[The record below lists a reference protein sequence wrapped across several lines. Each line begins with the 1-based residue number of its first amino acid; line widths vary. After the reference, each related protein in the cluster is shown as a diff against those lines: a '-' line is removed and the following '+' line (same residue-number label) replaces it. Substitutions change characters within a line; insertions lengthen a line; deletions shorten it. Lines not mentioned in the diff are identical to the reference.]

1 MASIACHYRC
11 KRVTQS
17 NYVLESQSLKI
28 AAPDASLIFRISR
41 KLNSSKWVKLI
52 SASMPGY
59 PLIVVE
65 GIDILERCGGQ
76 LGWKVVVH
84 SNRKRTSLLEHRI
97 RLRTFVLVLVV
108 ISYLRNEILV
118 RLSRCANCFVIAAIF
133 FRSRK
138 ITFKFSQRI
147 YYRE

>member
-1 MASIACHYRC
+1 MPTGLNYQKIYMHTHIIMAFIACHYRC

-28 AAPDASLIFRISR
+28 AALDAAATRSGRLSQIFCISR
-41 KLNSSKWVKLI
+41 KLNFSKRVKLI

-84 SNRKRTSLLEHRI
+84 SNRDRSSLLEHRI

-108 ISYLRNEILV
+108 IPYLRTGC
-118 RLSRCANCFVIAAIF
+118 S
-133 FRSRK
+133 
-138 ITFKFSQRI
+138 
-147 YYRE
+147 